1 MSHED
6 EFTGRYMDG
15 WVSRRFVAMLRGI
28 RQPSPL
34 VLYGRRY
41 PWPERLT
48 VSLFV
53 NGELVGQAE
62 VEEGEFTIQA
72 TIGPL
77 ARGKLEVV
85 SSATFVPK
93 EIGLNE
99 DVRSLAFLLDDIVI
113 PDMPD
118 WINPYQHLFDFEPGR
133 MIYYMDEE
141 LWDRIVFALDPAYR
155 IPDREL
161 LSPLQAPPL
170 PGGKARAAAA
180 GTVSGI
186 LYDKFSGRPVG
197 EGSVRLI
204 VRGGAPAR
212 ETKPNRQGEYAFGG
226 LPPGECIVTARAE
239 GYGEQTIVVAA
250 REGRRTIHIPLL
262 PLS

>member
-6 EFTGRYMDG
+6 AFTGRYMDG
-15 WVSRRFVAMLRGI
+15 WVSRRFVATLRGI
-28 RQPSPL
+28 RQPSSL

-62 VEEGEFTIQA
+62 VEEGDFTIQA

-77 ARGKLEVV
+77 ARGKLEIV

-118 WINPYQHLFDFEPGR
+118 WVNPYQHLFDFEPGR
-133 MIYYMDEE
+133 TIYYMDED
-141 LWDRIVFALDPAYR
+141 LWDRIAFALDPAYR

-161 LSPLQAPPL
+161 LSPLQDPPM
-170 PGGKARAAAA
+170 PDKAQASAA
-180 GTVSGI
+180 GTVGGM
-186 LYDKFSGRPVG
+186 LYDKFSGQPIG
-197 EGSVRLI
+197 EGTVRLI
-204 VRGGAPAR
+204 GCGGTPVREA
-212 ETKPNRQGEYAFGG
+212 KPNRQGEYAFGG
-226 LPPGECIVTARAE
+226 LPPGECTVTAQAE
-239 GYGEQTIVVAA
+239 GYGVQTIVVAA